1 MAVNCHLSSVF
12 KKLHKLWNAFQEKKS
27 IQTFLFLSKQAR
39 SHLVNSIIKFE
50 FLPYPPQCT
59 MPLHSLGISR
69 HIKTKST
76 VASRHQKEMT
86 KNQRKFPSNAITI
99 VALLQSV
106 KRIYHT
112 FAINLVSVVLHW
124 FMHADSVI
132 WCEGVSADSDY
143 FFSFIFKKR
152 KLLYMLLLY
161 SILRKYCCRVSAART
176 FSQVLSG

>member
-1 MAVNCHLSSVF
+1 M
-12 KKLHKLWNAFQEKKS
+12 
-27 IQTFLFLSKQAR
+27 FLSKQAR

-99 VALLQSV
+99 AALLQSV

-132 WCEGVSADSDY
+132 WYEGVSADSDY
-143 FFSFIFKKR
+143 LFSFIFKKR
-152 KLLYMLLLY
+152 KLLCCCCTAHSANIAAECQLHGLLAKPFLVNCMRFFLELVY
-161 SILRKYCCRVSAART
+161 VYCS
-176 FSQVLSG
+176 F